1 MEAEQRHKTM
11 LHREQG
17 RGVAGRGQSRPGRRL
32 VLRLESEGRAK
43 RSLEEKQGGS
53 WIETVQWRDSEER
66 RGACERNVGIVY
78 YSIVEMKR
86 KEDSG

>member
-1 MEAEQRHKTM
+1 MCFAIVIMKLNQK
-11 LHREQG
+11 
-17 RGVAGRGQSRPGRRL
+17 VRL
-32 VLRLESEGRAK
+32 ALGLESEGRAK

-78 YSIVEMKR
+78 YSIVEIGLVDREIQMFR
-86 KEDSG
+86 WTEN

>member
-1 MEAEQRHKTM
+1 MCFAIVIMKLNQK
-11 LHREQG
+11 
-17 RGVAGRGQSRPGRRL
+17 VRL
-32 VLRLESEGRAK
+32 ALGLESDGREK

-78 YSIVEMKR
+78 YSIVEVKG
-86 KEDSG
+86 KEDRG

>member
-1 MEAEQRHKTM
+1 MAGKKGAWRRNKEA
-11 LHREQG
+11 LG
-17 RGVAGRGQSRPGRRL
+17 L
-32 VLRLESEGRAK
+32 
-43 RSLEEKQGGS
+43 KQCSGG
-53 WIETVQWRDSEER
+53 TRR

>member
-1 MEAEQRHKTM
+1 MCFAIVIMKLNQK
-11 LHREQG
+11 
-17 RGVAGRGQSRPGRRL
+17 VRL
-32 VLRLESEGRAK
+32 ALGLESDGREK

-78 YSIVEMKR
+78 YSIVEIGLVDREIQMFR
-86 KEDSG
+86 WTEN

>member
-1 MEAEQRHKTM
+1 MCFAIVIMKLNQK
-11 LHREQG
+11 
-17 RGVAGRGQSRPGRRL
+17 VRL
-32 VLRLESEGRAK
+32 ALGLESDGREK

-78 YSIVEMKR
+78 YSIVEMKG
-86 KEDSG
+86 K